1 MPASLA
7 MKNVIYDT
15 YTVKGKTLAEIA
27 KSIKKV
33 GPVDPNDKKRVAFL
47 TTTKLDCALTK
58 AKYKPDGKPKLDK
71 KSGWYE
77 AKSKLGSLKLTLIP
91 TVNCPRRQ
99 VSGLSAR
106 ALVEWFRFYGA
117 CLLHEAK
124 HVDKAKKECDKIAKE
139 VDKLR
144 GVGLAETEAAAQKA
158 ADEDLAQA
166 VHIFFFDNRERLNE
180 LHRKFDHATHHGE
193 KQGAL
198 LDTSVI

>member
-1 MPASLA
+1 MPASLSVKSA
-7 MKNVIYDT
+7 SYKT
-15 YTVKGKTLAEIA
+15 YGVSGKTLADIA

-47 TTTKLDCALTK
+47 TTTELDCALTR
-58 AKYKPDGKPKLDK
+58 ARYKPDGKPKLDK

-77 AKSKLGSLKLTLIP
+77 AKAKVDSLSLTLIP
-91 TVNCPRRQ
+91 TVECPKRQ

-106 ALVEWFRFYGA
+106 ALVEWFRFYAA

-124 HVDKAKKECDKIAKE
+124 HLDKAKKECEKIAKE

-144 GVGLAETEAAAQKA
+144 GTGMADTEAKAQAAA
-158 ADEDLAQA
+158 NEDLAEA
-166 VHIFFFDNRERLNE
+166 IRIFFFDNRERLNE
-180 LHRKFDHATHHGE
+180 LHRKFDHSTHHGE

-198 LDTSVI
+198 LDTSIQ